1 MVSLYHHL
9 LLRKH
14 QGKNVKILNTIYTK
28 NVTKRIAWEAT
39 YMKHPAE
46 EKQLSGK
53 VITVA
58 IVIGVIAAFV
68 MLMALRI
75 LPVPTPV
82 QIISWLISL
91 SVIFFLAIIGGVFVG
106 MYIYH
111 IFSYAEELDPWE
123 EAVLRTEKNVQ
134 ILVEKVEE
142 LEKKMAEIESKIKEI
157 SDRT

>member
-1 MVSLYHHL
+1 
-9 LLRKH
+9 
-14 QGKNVKILNTIYTK
+14 
-28 NVTKRIAWEAT
+28 
-39 YMKHPAE
+39 MKHLE
-46 EKQLSGK
+46 EKQLSGR
-53 VITVA
+53 VLTVA
-58 IVIGVIAAFV
+58 IIIGVIAAFV

-111 IFSYAEELDPWE
+111 VFSYAEELDPWE

-134 ILVEKVEE
+134 ILIEKVEE
-142 LEKKMAEIESKIKEI
+142 LEKKIVEIEEKIKET
-157 SDRT
+157 SNRT